1 MAKRSIKITQ
11 SKTQN
16 GHNAEFSNEFDP
28 IVQVKQRNSKKGNR
42 KIETIRVDRRNMT
55 GFILLYDNNVRL
67 L

>member
-42 KIETIRVDRRNMT
+42 KIETIRVDQSK
-55 GFILLYDNNVRL
+55 YDRFYFAI
-67 L
+67 